1 MVRPCLLR
9 GGATVLEW
17 NLINTLSE
25 SVFSKGPRLGLLTLA
40 LASAG
45 TWAEDDI
52 PFETA
57 IRPLVEKYCIE
68 CHDADV
74 TKGDLNLDRFTTRDQ
89 AIESIALWQRAG
101 ARIENKEMPPRKREV
116 QPTDDERALLTKWI
130 GTLQIDEADCNMLA
144 NEESVAWYSGDVMSR
159 RLNRMEYEYTLR
171 DLLGVELSVA
181 QLFPADG
188 AGGEGFDN
196 NGAALFLSAIQM
208 EKYLAGADLALET
221 ALPGNG
227 EESGERLA
235 MLIPV
240 RPSETLPA
248 REAARQVLERF
259 AYRAWR
265 KPPPS
270 ESLDGLLAMFDRA
283 QERGDSYEQSI
294 KLAMK
299 AALVSPHFMF
309 LAEPHPPE
317 KGNYA
322 LGGYELAS
330 RLSYFLWSSMPDD
343 ALLASAASGALQDP
357 NEIQIQVNRMLQDPR
372 ADALGKQFG
381 GQWMGISQ
389 LGEMVKPDE
398 HRFPEYTPALQA
410 AMRDEAFTYFNAI
423 IREDHSLLEL
433 IQSDYTY
440 VNKDLAAIYGIDGVE
455 GDALQR
461 VQLADARRGG
471 VLGMGAVLMQTSHAL
486 RTSPVLRGKWVME
499 TILGAHVPPPPPN
512 VPSLP
517 EDDHNTA
524 GLTFRQQL
532 EVHRENAECAGCH
545 SKMDPLGFGLENY
558 DPIGRWRD
566 TQSEQPIDASGVLPT
581 GEGFNGPGELK
592 SILMNQKEA
601 FANNFTR
608 KMLGYAL
615 GRSLNRFDNCVVDE
629 SMKALR
635 ANDYRPSAL
644 ISQIVLSYPFR
655 HRYSNGEQ

>member
-1 MVRPCLLR
+1 MIKKLSDYVLPVGACL
-9 GGATVLEW
+9 GFCA
-17 NLINTLSE
+17 
-25 SVFSKGPRLGLLTLA
+25 LA
-40 LASAG
+40 LLPGRA
-45 TWAEDDI
+45 WADEEI
-52 PFETA
+52 PFDTA
-57 IRPLVEKYCIE
+57 IRPLIQKYCVE
-68 CHDADV
+68 CHDAELS
-74 TKGDLNLDRFTTRDQ
+74 KGDLNLDRFTTRDQ
-89 AIESIALWQRAG
+89 AIDSMALWQRAG
-101 ARIENKEMPPRKREV
+101 TRIEKKEMPPRKHEI

-181 QLFPADG
+181 HLFPADG

-196 NGAALFLSAIQM
+196 DGAALFLSAIQM

-221 ALPGNG
+221 ALPEHG
-227 EESGERLA
+227 EEAGDRKA
-235 MLIPV
+235 KLIPV
-240 RPSETLPA
+240 LPSETVNP
-248 REAARQVLERF
+248 RDAARQVLEAF

-265 KPPPS
+265 KPPPP
-270 ESLDGLLAMFDRA
+270 ESLEGLLTMFDRGQA
-283 QERGDSYEQSI
+283 RGDSYEKSI

-343 ALLASAASGALQDP
+343 TLLASAASGALEDP
-357 NEIQIQVNRMLQDPR
+357 NEIQVQVKRMLQDPK
-372 ADALGKQFG
+372 ADGLGRQFG
-381 GQWMGISQ
+381 GQWLGISQ
-389 LGEMVKPDE
+389 LGETVRPDE

-410 AMRDEAFTYFNAI
+410 AMRAEAFTYFNTI
-423 IREDHSLLEL
+423 IREDRSLLEF
-433 IQSDYTY
+433 IQSDYAF
-440 VNKDLAAIYGIDGVE
+440 VNKDLAAIYGIPGVE
-455 GDALQR
+455 GEALQR
-461 VQLADARRGG
+461 VQLADASRGG

-517 EDDHNTA
+517 ADDRNTA

-558 DPIGRWRD
+558 DPIGRWRA
-566 TQSEQPIDASGVLPT
+566 TQADQPIDASGVLPT
-581 GEGFNGPGELK
+581 GETFNGPGELK
-592 SILMNQKEA
+592 AILMNQKEA
-601 FANNFTR
+601 FANNFAR

-615 GRSLNRFDNCVVDE
+615 GRGLNRFDNCVIDE

-635 ANDYRPSAL
+635 ENEFRPSVL
-644 ISQIVLSYPFR
+644 ITQIVLSFPFR
-655 HRYSNGEQ
+655 HRYSSGTS

>member
-1 MVRPCLLR
+1 MIKRLSDYVLSA
-9 GGATVLEW
+9 GA
-17 NLINTLSE
+17 S
-25 SVFSKGPRLGLLTLA
+25 LGLSGLVL
-40 LASAG
+40 LSG
-45 TWAEDDI
+45 TARAEDEI

-57 IRPLVEKYCIE
+57 VRPLVVKYCTE

-89 AIESIALWQRAG
+89 AIDSLALWQRAG
-101 ARIENKEMPPRKREV
+101 MRIENKEMPPRKEDN
-116 QPTDDERALLTKWI
+116 QPTDEERALLTKWI
-130 GTLQIDEADCNMLA
+130 GTLQIDEADCNLLA

-171 DLLGVELSVA
+171 DLLGVELNVA
-181 QLFPADG
+181 HLFPADG

-196 NGAALFLSAIQM
+196 DGAALFLSAIQM
-208 EKYLAGADLALET
+208 EKYLAGADVALET
-221 ALPGNG
+221 ALPERV
-227 EESGERLA
+227 EEAGERLA
-235 MLIPV
+235 KLIPV
-240 RPSETLPA
+240 QPSDTLSA
-248 REAARQVLERF
+248 RDAAKQVLEAF

-265 KPPPS
+265 KPPPA
-270 ESLDGLLAMFDRA
+270 ESLEGLLQMFDRGQA
-283 QERGDSYEQSI
+283 RGDSYEKSI

-309 LAEPHPPE
+309 LAEPHPEE

-357 NEIQIQVNRMLQDPR
+357 NEIQAQVTRMLQDPK
-372 ADALGKQFG
+372 AEALGKQFG

-398 HRFPEYTPALQA
+398 KRFPEYTPALQA
-410 AMRDEAFTYFNAI
+410 AMRTEAYTYFNSI
-423 IREDHSLLEL
+423 IREDRSLLEL
-433 IQSDYTY
+433 IQSDYAY
-440 VNKDLAAIYGIDGVE
+440 VNKDLAAIYGIPGVE
-455 GDALQR
+455 SESLQR
-461 VQLADARRGG
+461 VQLADASRGG
-471 VLGMGAVLMQTSHAL
+471 LLGMGAMLMQTSHPL
-486 RTSPVLRGKWVME
+486 RTSPVLRGTWVME
-499 TILGAHVPPPPPN
+499 VILGAHVPPPPPN
-512 VPSLP
+512 VPALP

-558 DPIGRWRD
+558 DPIGRWRA
-566 TQSEQPIDASGVLPT
+566 TQAEQPIDASGVLPT
-581 GEGFNGPGELK
+581 GETFNGPGELK
-592 SILMNQKEA
+592 AILLNQKDA

-615 GRSLNRFDNCVVDE
+615 GRGLNRFDNCVVDD
-629 SMKALR
+629 SMEALR
-635 ANDYRPSAL
+635 ANDYKPSAL

-655 HRYSNGEQ
+655 HRYSSGAS

>member
-1 MVRPCLLR
+1 MIKKLSDY
-9 GGATVLEW
+9 VL
-17 NLINTLSE
+17 SAAA
-25 SVFSKGPRLGLLTLA
+25 SLGLSGLVL
-40 LASAG
+40 LSSAAR
-45 TWAEDDI
+45 AEEEI

-57 IRPLVEKYCIE
+57 VRPLVVKYCTE

-89 AIESIALWQRAG
+89 AIDSLALWQRAG
-101 ARIENKEMPPRKREV
+101 MRIENKEMPPRKEEN
-116 QPTDDERALLTKWI
+116 QPTDEERALLTKWI
-130 GTLQIDEADCNMLA
+130 GTLQIDEADCNLLA

-181 QLFPADG
+181 HLFPADG

-196 NGAALFLSAIQM
+196 DGAALFLSAIQM
-208 EKYLAGADLALET
+208 EKYLAGADVALET
-221 ALPGNG
+221 ALPERA
-227 EESGERLA
+227 EEAGERLA
-235 MLIPV
+235 KLIPV
-240 RPSETLPA
+240 YPSESLSP
-248 REAARQVLERF
+248 RDAAKQVLEAF

-265 KPPPS
+265 KPPPA
-270 ESLDGLLAMFDRA
+270 ESLEGLLTMFDRGQA
-283 QERGDSYEQSI
+283 RGDSFEKSI

-309 LAEPHPPE
+309 LAEPHPEE

-357 NEIQIQVNRMLQDPR
+357 NEIQAQVTRMLQDPK
-372 ADALGKQFG
+372 AEALGKQFG

-398 HRFPEYTPALQA
+398 KRFPEYTPALQS
-410 AMRDEAFTYFNAI
+410 AMRTEAYTYFNSI
-423 IREDHSLLEL
+423 IREDRSLLEL
-433 IQSDYTY
+433 IQSDYAY
-440 VNKDLAAIYGIDGVE
+440 VNKDLAAIYGIPGVE
-455 GDALQR
+455 GESLQR
-461 VQLADARRGG
+461 VQLADASRGG
-471 VLGMGAVLMQTSHAL
+471 LLGMGAMLMQTSHPL

-499 TILGAHVPPPPPN
+499 VILGAHVPPPPPN
-512 VPSLP
+512 VPALP

-558 DPIGRWRD
+558 DPIGRWRT
-566 TQSEQPIDASGVLPT
+566 TQADQPIDASGVLPT
-581 GEGFNGPGELK
+581 GETFNGPGELK
-592 SILMNQKEA
+592 AILLNQKDA

-615 GRSLNRFDNCVVDE
+615 GRGLNRFDNCVVDD
-629 SMKALR
+629 SMEALR
-635 ANDYRPSAL
+635 ANDYKPSAL

-655 HRYSNGEQ
+655 HRYSSGTS